1 MHTHV
6 MHVRKYAHTLAD
18 PRTRIHTEAERE
30 VTEAEAD
37 KSSLSLK
44 SSSECC
50 TRPCGGPRADDDDD
64 DDGRTCA
71 TRSDD
76 ARVRVAAPGPP
87 MQMECTPAPRAHGR
101 VGVGCRV

>member
-1 MHTHV
+1 
-6 MHVRKYAHTLAD
+6 MHVRKYTHTLAD

-30 VTEAEAD
+30 VTEAGAD
-37 KSSLSLK
+37 KSSSSLK
-44 SSSECC
+44 SSSGCC
-50 TRPCGGPRADDDDD
+50 SGTCGGPRADDDD
-64 DDGRTCA
+64 GGTCA